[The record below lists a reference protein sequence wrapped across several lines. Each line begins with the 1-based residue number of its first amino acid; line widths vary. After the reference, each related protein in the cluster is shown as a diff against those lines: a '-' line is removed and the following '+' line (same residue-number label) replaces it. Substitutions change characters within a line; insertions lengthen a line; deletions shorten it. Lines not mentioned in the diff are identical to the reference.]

1 MMRGGQRGKVNEKMG
16 VERDVWRVK
25 KCMTRV
31 KNNVGEGRRRGSGQV
46 SGKVGCVAKLAKR
59 KWMK

>member
-1 MMRGGQRGKVNEKMG
+1 M
-16 VERDVWRVK
+16 ERDVWRVK